1 MPHEYYH
8 MLTHDLLDVLV
19 SGNNELLLA
28 KFFELIA
35 TIGHSTICQIEMNN
49 NLHNTISIIN
59 TFENMNQHLTY
70 TSNLLDEEVNIP
82 AHYSSR
88 DVQLFHNMK
97 LRHLGAVSEQ
107 VIRQG
112 LLSAFRN

>member
-1 MPHEYYH
+1 MPHQYFQ
-8 MLTHDLLDVLV
+8 MLTPDLVDVLI
-19 SGNNELLLA
+19 SDNHEILLA
-28 KFFELIA
+28 KFIELIV

-49 NLHNTISIIN
+49 NLHNTLSIIN
-59 TFENMNQHLTY
+59 TFENFNQHLTY
-70 TSNLLDEEVNIP
+70 ISFLLDEEVNIP
-82 AHYSSR
+82 VHYSSR
-88 DVQLFHNMK
+88 DLQLFHNMK